1 MCKFMGQEL
10 LENSPV
16 ARESEE
22 AGITQFLTHKSTL
35 ISINI
40 PFLERAESIRQNT
53 FKDNTFLKFD
63 TSIITDLI

>member
-1 MCKFMGQEL
+1 MGQEL

-40 PFLERAESIRQNT
+40 PFLERAESIRQT
-53 FKDNTFLKFD
+53 HLR
-63 TSIITDLI
+63 ITHF